1 MNLTKLHKKIIDDGV
16 ATFSR
21 PYLSKLIAD
30 GTIPFKWVN
39 NKKDYV
45 FAEVVE
51 ALVNSKE
58 RSSSSVKDIQ
68 KKTLHDLPLKKEG
81 QSAKEYKEELV
92 MELGAEPTLA
102 DSKIFLTI
110 YQGKI
115 AQQKFDIEARLLV
128 YREDVENKAFIVM
141 RVIRDQMLTLPER
154 LGGEL
159 ASSTDP
165 KEIKEIM
172 YKEIN
177 EVLMFL
183 HEGEALYE

>member
-1 MNLTKLHKKIIDDGV
+1 MTLSALHRELQKNKV
-16 ATFSR
+16 VSSSR
-21 PYLSKLIAD
+21 QYLSKLV
-30 GTIPFKWVN
+30 GEGKIPYSEIKD
-39 NKKDYV
+39 KKHFDYDD
-45 FAEVVE
+45 VVK
-51 ALVNSKE
+51 ALGGIELRVGSPANA
-58 RSSSSVKDIQ
+58 

-115 AQQKFDIEARLLV
+115 AQQKFDIEAGLLV
-128 YREDVENKAFIVM
+128 YRDDVEQKAFTVM
-141 RVIRDQMLTLPER
+141 RVVRDQMLTLPER